1 MAWLLREGQ
10 VLASLDVARSHA
22 ERARGLVGREG
33 LDGAVLIRRARVAHA
48 FGVRFPIDVAYLD
61 HDLVVLRTL
70 RLRPF
75 MIAAPSLRARDVLV
89 ARDGAFARWSLKAGD
104 RLEIKE

>member
-10 VLASLDVARSHA
+10 VLASLDVAETLA
-22 ERARGLVGREG
+22 ERVRGLVGRADLEG
-33 LDGAVLIRRARVAHA
+33 AMLFRGARGAHA
-48 FGVRFPIDVAYLD
+48 IGVRFPLDVAYLD
-61 HDLVVLRTL
+61 HELVVLRTL

-75 MIAAPSLRARDVLV
+75 GVAVPNLKARDVLV
-89 ARDGAFARWSLKAGD
+89 ASDGAFARWSLEAGD